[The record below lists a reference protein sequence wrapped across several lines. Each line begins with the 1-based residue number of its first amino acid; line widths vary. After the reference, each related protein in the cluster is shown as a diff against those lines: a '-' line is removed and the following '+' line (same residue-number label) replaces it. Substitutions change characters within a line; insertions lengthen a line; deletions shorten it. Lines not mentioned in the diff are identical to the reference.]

1 MQFLFWR
8 EGCGTPPLDKSRSAR
23 NIDQQRRL
31 LARWKFLFP
40 RSRRYEEADLDF
52 EDFWEPASL
61 LLAAIEAGYPCWEME
76 AESRELIPL
85 SGQDPRDA
93 PVGGDGPPTILIG
106 RLPGRDLALT
116 IAGFASRNA
125 IPLSDQHPLSER
137 SLALTIEGLWGGI
150 GLPVWPSIPDIRKA
164 EGYPA
169 SQTFRRFAGRWT
181 RIAGIPSDEHR
192 PGSQTSS
199 QTPRFDRK
207 IMGDTS
213 MADPPMSV
221 AEAVLEAHQ
230 QGLRRVFLKVNKAK
244 YLTCPLDLPDTLT
257 REKAQAL
264 VAHVLGYASTHLEGY
279 ADAVLVQEWVP
290 MRREYRFLVCD
301 SVPVTGAGIVPE
313 YTPLDADP
321 ATAFSPIVRKV
332 AHQVAQE
339 RLTDQELAGY
349 VDLASRYALEV
360 RAENGLRDFVLDV
373 CTIEGRPA
381 VVEVNPCQN
390 MGLYASRTDLWIQA
404 VATACA
410 ARLANPE
417 EGSRDQA
424 GDLARE
430 DRTSPA

>member
-76 AESRELIPL
+76 AESQELIPL
-85 SGQDPRDA
+85 SGQDPKDA

-116 IAGFASRNA
+116 IAGFASREA

-164 EGYPA
+164 EGYPV
-169 SQTFRRFAGRWT
+169 SQVFRRFAGRWT

-192 PGSQTSS
+192 PGSPA
-199 QTPRFDRK
+199 PRFDRK
-207 IMGDTS
+207 ILGD
-213 MADPPMSV
+213 ALNDPPMSV

-230 QGLRRVFLKVNKAK
+230 RGLRRVFLKVNKAK
-244 YLTCPLDLPDTLT
+244 YLTCPLDLPDTLSK
-257 REKAQAL
+257 EKAQAL
-264 VAHVLGYASTHLEGY
+264 VSNLLGYASTHLEGY

-290 MRREYRFLVCD
+290 MRREYRFLICD

-313 YTPLDADP
+313 FTPLDADP
-321 ATAFSPIVRKV
+321 TTAFSPIVRKV
-332 AHQVAQE
+332 VGESTQE
-339 RLTDQELAGY
+339 RLTDQEMAGY
-349 VDLASRYALEV
+349 LDLASRYALEV
-360 RAENGLRDFVLDV
+360 RAENGMRDFVLDV
-373 CTIEGRPA
+373 CTIEGRHA

-390 MGLYASRTDLWIQA
+390 MGLYASRADLWIQA
-404 VATACA
+404 VAAACE

-417 EGSRDQA
+417 EGSRDQDGDAVQA
-424 GDLARE
+424 GRIG
-430 DRTSPA
+430 PA

>member
-76 AESRELIPL
+76 AESQELIPL
-85 SGQDPRDA
+85 SGQDPKDA

-116 IAGFASRNA
+116 IAGFASREA

-164 EGYPA
+164 EGYPV
-169 SQTFRRFAGRWT
+169 SQVFRRFAGRWT

-192 PGSQTSS
+192 PGSPA
-199 QTPRFDRK
+199 PRFDRK
-207 IMGDTS
+207 ILGD
-213 MADPPMSV
+213 ALNDPPMSV

-230 QGLRRVFLKVNKAK
+230 RGLRRVFLKVNKAK
-244 YLTCPLDLPDTLT
+244 YLTCPLDLPDTLSK
-257 REKAQAL
+257 EKAQAL
-264 VAHVLGYASTHLEGY
+264 VSNLLGYASTHLEGY

-290 MRREYRFLVCD
+290 MRREYRFLICD

-313 YTPLDADP
+313 FTPLDADP
-321 ATAFSPIVRKV
+321 TTAFSPIVRKV
-332 AHQVAQE
+332 VGESTQE
-339 RLTDQELAGY
+339 RLTDQEMAGY
-349 VDLASRYALEV
+349 LDLASRYALEV
-360 RAENGLRDFVLDV
+360 RAENWMRDFVLDV
-373 CTIEGRPA
+373 CTIEGRHA

-390 MGLYASRTDLWIQA
+390 MGLYASRADLWIQA

-417 EGSRDQA
+417 EGRWDQS